1 MQGSSTLGQTVGGG
15 VDGGG
20 GNEGLGASKDG
31 LDVGDSWSWWFMDR
45 LILSSW
51 KRNLHMLFSSALAV
65 APSFDEATSDGSTI
79 IQGSIRDGL
88 FLLTSVSS

>member
-1 MQGSSTLGQTVGGG
+1 MQGSSTVGQTV
-15 VDGGG
+15 GGG
-20 GNEGLGASKDG
+20 GNEGLGASNDG

-51 KRNLHMLFSSALAV
+51 KRNLHMLLSSALAV

-79 IQGSIRDGL
+79 IQGSLRDGL